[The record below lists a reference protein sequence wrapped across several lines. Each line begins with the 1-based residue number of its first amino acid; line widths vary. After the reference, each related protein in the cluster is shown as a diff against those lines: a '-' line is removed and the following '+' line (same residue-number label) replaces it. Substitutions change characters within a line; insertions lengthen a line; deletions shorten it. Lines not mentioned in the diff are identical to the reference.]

1 MKTVILD
8 MQSELYGAAICR
20 LISQE
25 LSDVSVVV
33 SLSPEETIDKSK
45 ALKPMTVLMDITD
58 YSPRRP
64 DDREEQIRRL
74 RTVCPDCKAVF
85 IVDDYASE
93 KIVNGVKHAK
103 QKGTIESFVFTSAT
117 DNYLVAVLDSI

>member
-1 MKTVILD
+1 MRTVILD

-33 SLSPEETIDKSK
+33 SLSPEETIDKAR
-45 ALKPMTVLMDITD
+45 ALKPVTVLMDITD

-64 DDREEQIRRL
+64 EDREEQIGRL
-74 RTVCPDCKAVF
+74 QKSCPDCKAIF
-85 IVDDYASE
+85 IVDDYAPE
-93 KIVNGVKHAK
+93 KIVNGVKRAK
-103 QKGTIESFVFTSAT
+103 QQGSIESFIFTSAT